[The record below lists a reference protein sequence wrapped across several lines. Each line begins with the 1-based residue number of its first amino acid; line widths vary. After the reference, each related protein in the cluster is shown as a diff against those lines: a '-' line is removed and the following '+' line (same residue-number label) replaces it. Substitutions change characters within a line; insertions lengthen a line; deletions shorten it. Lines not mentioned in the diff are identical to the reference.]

1 MGRRRKEDET
11 KTIFC
16 NGAVAPTLNKNED
29 TLTKMSVEARNQ
41 HMSYGQLQAK
51 NYASRT
57 DFSVKAV
64 LGDELKTIK
73 ERLRE
78 KEEAE
83 KSTKKTKK
91 KKDNK
96 GAS

>member
-1 MGRRRKEDET
+1 MGRRRKEDEA

-16 NGAVAPTLNKNED
+16 NSAVTPALNRNED
-29 TLTKMSVEARNQ
+29 TLAKMSVEARNQ

-83 KSTKKTKK
+83 KSAKNTTKRKTR
-91 KKDNK
+91 